1 MVDNT
6 KSVLVVGFN
15 TRPLTYSL
23 KKAGYDVY
31 AVDFF
36 GDLDLYPNVRD
47 SFVLMKEL
55 GTDYSTIKDSY
66 SKLLARFAIKMLNK
80 YPEID
85 YLLIGSGL
93 DDAFEER
100 LSILNEIKEKNYK
113 IQNLNN
119 DLKTIENA
127 RNIEKIYDFLK
138 LHNFPTPFTI
148 PYEKI
153 KLYKHKLQFPLIFK
167 KFRSAGG
174 INVKKIENFK
184 ELSAISNSF
193 ELKTFNP
200 SDWIIQEYIEGK
212 PVSCTTIS
220 NGRECEVISI
230 NHQIIGEKLLNPP
243 KEFIYCGNIVPA
255 EISKDDEKIISEIS
269 LLLSKDLDLKGI
281 NGFDYVLK
289 DHNPYL
295 MEINPRIPGSITA
308 SEMSFNLNFLD
319 LHIKSFDLNE
329 WKTVKQLLK
338 SSRPK
343 GYVTKLIMFAPWKIE
358 KSLLNKIN
366 KIKYIH
372 DKSEPNKDILKGEP
386 LCTILYKDVSLSKS
400 LNGALEIVA
409 KINQIINI
417 ISV

>member
-23 KKAGYDVY
+23 KRAGYDVY

-47 SFVLMKEL
+47 SFDLMKEL

-66 SKLLARFAIKMLNK
+66 SKLLAKFAIKMLNK

-85 YLLIGSGL
+85 YLVIGSGL

-100 LSILNEIKEKNYK
+100 LSILNKIKEKNYK

-138 LHNFPTPFTI
+138 LHNFTTPFMI

-153 KLYKHKLQFPLIFK
+153 KSYKHKLQFPLIFK

-184 ELSAISNSF
+184 ELSTFSNSF
-193 ELKTFNP
+193 ELKMFNP
-200 SDWIIQEYIEGK
+200 SDWMIQEYIEGK
-212 PVSCTTIS
+212 PVSSTTIS

-255 EISKDDEKIISEIS
+255 EISKDDEKIISRIS
-269 LLLSKDLDLKGI
+269 LLLCKDLGLKGI

-295 MEINPRIPGSITA
+295 MEINPRIPGSIRA
-308 SEMSFNLNFLD
+308 SERSLDLNLLD
-319 LHIKSFDLNE
+319 LHIKSFDLKQ
-329 WKTVKQLLK
+329 WKLIKKIVRSKKLTEFA
-338 SSRPK
+338 
-343 GYVTKLIMFAPWKIE
+343 TKLIFFAPKEID
-358 KSLLNKIN
+358 KNLLVRIN
-366 KIKYIH
+366 NLKYVH
-372 DKSEPNKDILKGEP
+372 DKSEPIKNILKGEP
-386 LCTILYKDVSLSKS
+386 LCTVLYKGRTLQESYK
-400 LNGALEIVA
+400 GAIEIVSN
-409 KINQIINI
+409 INEIIK
-417 ISV
+417 